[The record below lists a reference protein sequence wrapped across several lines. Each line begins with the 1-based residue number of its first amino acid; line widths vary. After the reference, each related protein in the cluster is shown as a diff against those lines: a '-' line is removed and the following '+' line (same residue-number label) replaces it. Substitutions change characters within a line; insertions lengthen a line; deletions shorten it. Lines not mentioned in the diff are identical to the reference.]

1 MASVIDK
8 THDLESTRKEEPTS
22 EHSSTLKGYVKRL
35 LKRTVLYIAILLVAG
50 IAVGDFVAGLG
61 FAAIAL
67 ALNFFVF
74 DRIASRLDS

>member
-1 MASVIDK
+1 M
-8 THDLESTRKEEPTS
+8 
-22 EHSSTLKGYVKRL
+22 KRL

-74 DRIASRLDS
+74 DRLASRLDS